1 MYVLVFDFG
10 GVLMKTVSRAPR
22 WAWDDRLG
30 LQRGTVERI
39 VHGSESW
46 RLAQTGKMSPHE
58 YWADVASQLDL
69 NREDLGQLERDF
81 FSGDQL
87 DTDIIEFIK
96 TRRSLGQKTALL
108 SNDSMVLAA
117 KLRTLGI
124 WDLFD
129 AVAISAEIG
138 VMKPDPAAYRYVL
151 DRLQCRPEQAVFI
164 DDMQANVD
172 AAIDLGMI
180 GIRYTPDIHL
190 DRTLSPYFR

>member
-30 LQRGTVERI
+30 LQRGSIERI

-46 RLAQTGKMSPHE
+46 RLAQTGKISLHE
-58 YWADVASQLDL
+58 YWADVASQLGISH
-69 NREDLGQLERDF
+69 EDLGQFERDF

-87 DTDIIEFIK
+87 DTEIVEFIRK
-96 TRRSLGQKTALL
+96 RRNHGQRTALL
-108 SNDSMVLAA
+108 SNDSVALAA
-117 KLRTLGI
+117 KLKTLGI
-124 WDLFD
+124 WELFD
-129 AVAISAEIG
+129 TVAISAEIG
-138 VMKPDPAAYRYVL
+138 VMKPDPAAYQHVL
-151 DRLQCRPEQAVFI
+151 DRLHCRPEQAVFI

-172 AAIDLGMI
+172 AAINLGMI
-180 GIRYTPDIHL
+180 GIHYTPDIHL